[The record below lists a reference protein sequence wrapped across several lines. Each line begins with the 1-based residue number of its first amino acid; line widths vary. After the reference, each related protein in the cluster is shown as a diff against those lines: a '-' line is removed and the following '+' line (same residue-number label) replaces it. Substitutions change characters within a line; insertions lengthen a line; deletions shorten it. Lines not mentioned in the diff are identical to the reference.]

1 MGERGAQQKIAD
13 AYEGILV
20 LGALP
25 GSPAAE
31 LGLRYGDVL
40 LSVNGMRTRVVEDF
54 LKARTLDKVTMR
66 LEIVRGG
73 QTVCI
78 ELDISERTSRRSLQ
92 QVTEHLMGSG
102 RSKEP
107 PSGDPTPESN

>member
-1 MGERGAQQKIAD
+1 MSEQGAHQKIAD
-13 AYEGILV
+13 AYNGILV

-54 LKARTLDKVTMR
+54 LKARSLDPKTMR
-66 LEIVRGG
+66 LEVVRGG
-73 QTVCI
+73 QTVCV
-78 ELDISERTSRRSLQ
+78 ELDISERTLNKSLRQ
-92 QVTEHLMGSG
+92 MTEHLMS
-102 RSKEP
+102 SSTNAP
-107 PSGDPTPESN
+107 PDSDKNDA

>member
-1 MGERGAQQKIAD
+1 MGEQQKIAD

-40 LSVNGMRTRVVEDF
+40 LAVNGMRTRVVEDF
-54 LKARTLDKVTMR
+54 LVARTLNTQRMR
-66 LEIVRGG
+66 LQIVRGG
-73 QTVCI
+73 QAVSV
-78 ELDISERTSRRSLQ
+78 ELDISERTTRKSLQ
-92 QVTEHLMGSG
+92 QVTDHLLGANAAPSSEPGSK
-102 RSKEP
+102 S
-107 PSGDPTPESN
+107 S

>member
-1 MGERGAQQKIAD
+1 MGEQGAQQKIAD
-13 AYEGILV
+13 AYGGILV

-40 LSVNGMRTRVVEDF
+40 LRVNGMRTEVVEDF
-54 LKARTLDKVTMR
+54 LKARSLDKSTMR
-66 LEIVRGG
+66 LEVVRGG
-73 QTVCI
+73 QTVSI
-78 ELDISERTSRRSLQ
+78 ELDISQRTSRKSLQ

-102 RSKEP
+102 PASKP
-107 PSGDPTPESN
+107 PTSAT

>member
-1 MGERGAQQKIAD
+1 MSEQGAQQKIAD
-13 AYEGILV
+13 AYGGILV

-40 LSVNGMRTRVVEDF
+40 LSVNGMRTEVVEDF
-54 LKARTLDKVTMR
+54 LQARTLDAKTMR
-66 LEIVRGG
+66 LEVVRGT
-73 QTVCI
+73 QTVSI
-78 ELDISERTSRRSLQ
+78 ELDISDRTTSKCLK

-102 RSKEP
+102 P
-107 PSGDPTPESN
+107 PKDPTNNES

>member
-1 MGERGAQQKIAD
+1 MSPDMGEPGAQQKIAD

-40 LSVNGMRTRVVEDF
+40 LAVNGVRTRVVEDF
-54 LKARTLDKVTMR
+54 LKARTVSTKSMR
-66 LEIVRGG
+66 LQVVRGG
-73 QTVCI
+73 QAVSI
-78 ELDISERTSRRSLQ
+78 ELDISERTTRKSLQ
-92 QVTEHLMGSG
+92 QVTEHLMGSAPS
-102 RSKEP
+102 SKPGEG
-107 PSGDPTPESN
+107 SS